1 MERKL
6 SSISTEAKVG
16 LFVLVALIILGYMS
30 FRVGE
35 HGFGLKKGYPVT
47 VIFDNATGLE
57 KDASV
62 QIAGVEVG
70 RVEDISLK
78 NGKARVTL
86 RILPEIRLEKDTR
99 AKIKAYG
106 ILGDKY
112 VDIVPGT
119 PGETYIAAGGDIAR
133 VEQQAD
139 IDKLLS
145 ELGTIAGDVMEVTAS
160 LKKTVGSAEGEENLR
175 AIIDN
180 TRIITEDLSRIVKQN
195 DAKLNLMVENLSEA
209 SMEMRRAFA
218 SLNRIVEGIDRGEGT
233 IGQLI
238 ENRDVF
244 DNLNQTLV
252 SLRDITDKINRG
264 EGSIGKLVNDGG
276 TVDNLEQTLASLRDI
291 TDKINRGEGSIGKL
305 VNDEDTVDNLNASL
319 NSVETSMEGINR
331 FVSKSEQF
339 RTFLGY
345 RGEYLFDEGDGK
357 GYLTLTIRPKE
368 DYFYILGF
376 VADPRGERTVTETT
390 VGGVTTRTEKWEEDE
405 LLFTAQIGKRFKDIA
420 LRGGVFES
428 TGGIGVDYF
437 AFDDRL
443 QCTFEAFD
451 FGSDRNA
458 HLKAYAEYRLMRHLY
473 LSAGWDDFISDE
485 GNESPFVGL
494 AIKFEDEDLKYLLGS
509 VPMPN

>member
-1 MERKL
+1 M

-35 HGFGLKKGYPVT
+35 KGFGLKKGYPVH
-47 VIFDNATGLE
+47 VVFDNATGLE

-78 NGKARVTL
+78 DGKALVTL
-86 RILPEIRLEKDTR
+86 RIVPNVRLEKDVQ

-119 PGETYIAAGGDIAR
+119 LGEAYIAVGGDIVR
-133 VEQQAD
+133 TEQQAD

-160 LKKTVGSAEGEENLR
+160 LKNSMGGAKGEENIR

-180 TRIITEDLSRIVKQN
+180 TRAITEDLARIVRQN
-195 DAKLNLMVENLSEA
+195 DAKLNLMVDNLSEA
-209 SMEMRRAFA
+209 SSEMRRTFA
-218 SLNRIVEGIDRGEGT
+218 TLNSIVEKIDSGEGT
-233 IGQLI
+233 IGQLV
-238 ENRDVF
+238 ENRDAF

-252 SLRDITDKINRG
+252 SLKGIT
-264 EGSIGKLVNDGG
+264 E
-276 TVDNLEQTLASLRDI
+276 
-291 TDKINRGEGSIGKL
+291 KINRGEGSIGKL
-305 VNDEDTVDNLNASL
+305 VNDEDTVDNLNSSL
-319 NSVETSMEGINR
+319 KSIGKSMDGIDR
-331 FVSKSEQF
+331 YVSKSEQF
-339 RTFLGY
+339 KTFLSY
-345 RGEYLFDEGDGK
+345 RGEYLFDSGDGK
-357 GYLTLTIRPKE
+357 GYIDLTIRPKE
-368 DYFYILGF
+368 DKFYVLGL
-376 VADPRGERTVTETT
+376 VTNPNGRLTVTDTT
-390 VGGVTTRTEKWEEDE
+390 PAGGATARTETWERDE

-428 TGGIGVDYF
+428 TGGVGVDYF
-437 AFDDRL
+437 ALDDRL
-443 QCTFEAFD
+443 QLTFEVFD

-458 HLKAYAEYRLMRHLY
+458 HLKTYAEYRFLKHIY
-473 LSAGWDDFISDE
+473 LSAGWDDFISNE
-485 GNESPFVGL
+485 GGDSPFVGFS
-494 AIKFEDEDLKYLLGS
+494 IKFEDEDLKYLLGS

>member
-1 MERKL
+1 M

-35 HGFGLKKGYPVT
+35 QGFGLKKGYPVT
-47 VIFDNATGLE
+47 VVFDNATGLE

-62 QIAGVEVG
+62 QIAGVEIG
-70 RVEDISLK
+70 RVEDIVLK
-78 NGKARVTL
+78 NGKAQITL
-86 RILPEIRLEKDTR
+86 RIFPDVKLEKDVQ

-112 VDIVPGT
+112 IDIIPGT
-119 PGETYIAAGGDIAR
+119 PNVESIPEGGDIVR
-133 VEQQAD
+133 TEQQAD

-145 ELGTIAGDVMEVTAS
+145 ELGSIAGDVMEVTAS

-195 DAKLNLMVENLSEA
+195 DAKLNLMVDNLSEA

-218 SLNRIVEGIDRGEGT
+218 SLNSIVDKIDRGEGT
-233 IGQLI
+233 IGQLV
-238 ENRDVF
+238 ENKEAF
-244 DNLNQTLV
+244 DNLN
-252 SLRDITDKINRG
+252 
-264 EGSIGKLVNDGG
+264 
-276 TVDNLEQTLASLRDI
+276 QTLASLRDI

-305 VNDEDTVDNLNASL
+305 VNEGGTVDNLEQTLASLRDITSRINRGEGSIGKLINDEDTVDNLNASL
-319 NSVETSMEGINR
+319 KSVETSMEGIDR

-345 RGEYLFDEGDGK
+345 RGEYLFDEGEGK
-357 GYLTLTIRPKE
+357 GYLSLTIQPKE
-368 DYFYILGF
+368 DYYYILGF
-376 VADPRGERTVTETT
+376 VADPRGERSVTETT
-390 VGGVTTRTEKWEEDE
+390 VGGVTTKREKWEKDE

-420 LRGGVFES
+420 FRGGIFES
-428 TGGIGVDYF
+428 TGGVGVDYF
-437 AFDDRL
+437 ALDDRL
-443 QCTFEAFD
+443 QLTFEAFD
-451 FGSDRNA
+451 FDSDRNA
-458 HLKAYAEYRLMRHLY
+458 HLKAYAEYRLLKHLY

-485 GNESPFVGL
+485 GNESPFVGM
-494 AIKFEDEDLKYLLGS
+494 AIRFEDEDLKYLLGS
-509 VPMPN
+509 VPIPK